1 MNAPYLLAVFVIS
14 YLLGSIPGGFL
25 LGRMRGIDLRK
36 EGSGNIGATNA
47 LRVLGKKW
55 GYMVFAIDF
64 LKGVFAV
71 LLACHGYYILHG
83 VPVAAETSVA
93 GIVAAIACVLG
104 HNFPVWLKFKGGKG
118 IATSAGIIVAL
129 FYWQV
134 FVAAVIAWF
143 FFFFTTRY
151 VSIASI
157 AASIALPASL
167 FVLYLM
173 GRTDIWLL
181 TTGTVMC
188 ALALWMHRGNITR
201 LFNGTEP
208 RFARKGKSA

>member
-47 LRVLGKKW
+47 LRVLGKKY

-64 LKGVFAV
+64 LKGVLAV
-71 LLACHGYYILHG
+71 LLACHGYCILQG
-83 VPVAAETSVA
+83 IPAPEETSVA

-118 IATSAGIIVAL
+118 IATSAGIIVSL

-167 FVLYLM
+167 LVLYIM

-181 TTGTVMC
+181 TTGSVMC
-188 ALALWMHRGNITR
+188 ALALWMHRGNIAR
-201 LFNGTEP
+201 LLNGTEP
-208 RFARKGKSA
+208 RFARKGKTT